1 MSFKVPPTL
10 VYFHSNPVFAVTI
23 VCAIVVALI
32 AALLAALRAGYQA
45 AFFPAARAVPLAV
58 RYAMHSPDTAAFAA
72 SCHRCG
78 QVRIQIDT
86 PALTQTAFVSVARV
100 DAGEQRHGSVLVRGL
115 PCGARLPFV
124 ADVVQHDDGSDG
136 LLRAPQLRGVVRTLP
151 CAGAAATVR
160 IAFGSCISLLNGG
173 MRLDVVFGWLQSLGL
188 DAFLMLGDLVY
199 SDQPTLG
206 LDEGSNP
213 HRFYQRLFSVDAFAS
228 ALRHVSFLAMFDDH
242 EIENNYSGGPDTPL
256 YRLKVD
262 TWRSWAALQNPPA
275 WYEGADA
282 HGFALRIGAVNLA
295 VVDTRTHRGT
305 RDGLFGA
312 AQRTV
317 LHRWV
322 RAASDALAASRV
334 PREVP
339 ILASP
344 SVVMPIHYKRGREGW
359 WDHPG
364 EYQRVVDI
372 WRAQGNESDL
382 PLVFASGDIHT
393 AEITES
399 KQRGRRSLLEFVSS
413 PIMSF
418 PLLARFVRG
427 RESHSLSRSHNTIPV
442 TQVCRRVVHREAHRA
457 RSRVRVG
464 RVCARA
470 RRPLVSH
477 QHHRG
482 VEQCRRRRGERQ
494 DRHVRVGLDEFSNI
508 SPFTTI
514 AAARM
519 NFAEL
524 LTVWPFVAF
533 TVLVAIGVV
542 FVANKNLTLVAL
554 VALVLFATNPNA
566 SGELHKSRAAL
577 SNYAWLDSPLGSV
590 GWSTPLKCSQTALG
604 KRCAPDTVVVAAL
617 NRHVSLSVGSGA
629 FGGVDWDDVS
639 AQLSRLGASARTAW
653 AQVRAGV
660 TSATAFVRKS
670 LQPSYAGKKAEL

>member
-1 MSFKVPPTL
+1 M
-10 VYFHSNPVFAVTI
+10 I

-32 AALLAALRAGYQA
+32 AALLAAVRFAYQA
-45 AFFPAARAVPLAV
+45 AFFPTARAVPLAV

-72 SCHRCG
+72 SCHRCS

-86 PALTQTAFVSVARV
+86 PALTQTVFVSVARV
-100 DAGEQRHGSVLVRGL
+100 DAGDQRHGSALVRGL

-136 LLRAPQLRGVVRTLP
+136 VLRAPQLRGVVRTLP
-151 CAGAAATVR
+151 CPGTAATVR
-160 IAFGSCISLLNGG
+160 VAFGSCISLLNGG

-206 LDEGSNP
+206 LDEGRHP

-275 WYEGADA
+275 SYEGPDA
-282 HGFALRIGAVNLA
+282 HGFALRVGAVNLA

-312 AQRTV
+312 AQRTA

-418 PLLARFVRG
+418 PLLARSVAQSRL
-427 RESHSLSRSHNTIPV
+427 SLSLSQSL
-442 TQVCRRVVHREAHRA
+442 TQRHCRRFADASSIVKRTEPDLVFESVEFAHA
-457 RSRVRVG
+457 LVG
-464 RVCARA
+464 RSFHISIIEVSNNAA
-470 RRPLVSH
+470 GDVVSAKIDTYAWDWTSFPALVYSRPL
-477 QHHRG
+477 
-482 VEQCRRRRGERQ
+482 
-494 DRHVRVGLDEFSNI
+494 
-508 SPFTTI
+508 
-514 AAARM
+514 
-519 NFAEL
+519 L
-524 LTVWPFVAF
+524 LQ
-533 TVLVAIGVV
+533 G
-542 FVANKNLTLVAL
+542 
-554 VALVLFATNPNA
+554 
-566 SGELHKSRAAL
+566 
-577 SNYAWLDSPLGSV
+577 
-590 GWSTPLKCSQTALG
+590 
-604 KRCAPDTVVVAAL
+604 
-617 NRHVSLSVGSGA
+617 
-629 FGGVDWDDVS
+629 
-639 AQLSRLGASARTAW
+639 
-653 AQVRAGV
+653 
-660 TSATAFVRKS
+660 
-670 LQPSYAGKKAEL
+670 